1 MGGRGAAS
9 RIVNRLPNYKNAE
22 IPQRKLGN
30 YLLNPTKSKGKSD
43 FFNSIG
49 YNMKNA
55 ERLEKDIRKGLE
67 NNKALSYNE
76 NKFGNRAYEVDMA
89 LGINKKVTV
98 KTAWQI
104 DKGENIPKFVSAYP
118 KEKKR
123 VKS

>member
-1 MGGRGAAS
+1 MGGRGAS
-9 RIVNRLPNYKNAE
+9 SGIVNRLPNYKNAV

-67 NNKALSYNE
+67 NNKALRYNE
-76 NKFGNRAYEVDMA
+76 NKFGNRAYEVDMP
-89 LGINKKVTV
+89 LGINKKVIV
-98 KTAWQI
+98 KTAWQV
-104 DKGENIPKFVSAYP
+104 DKGENVPKFVSAYP